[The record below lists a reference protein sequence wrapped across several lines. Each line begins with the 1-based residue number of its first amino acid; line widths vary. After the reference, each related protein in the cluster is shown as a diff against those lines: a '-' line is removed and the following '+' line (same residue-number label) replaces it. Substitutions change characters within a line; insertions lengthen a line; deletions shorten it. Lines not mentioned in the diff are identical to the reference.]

1 MARIKRKQPPRLP
14 KEDIPITAQEHTI
27 EFRSSYTRKRSTA
40 SLSSVKQ
47 HILGSETGGGID
59 LEGEDILA
67 RHARLAV
74 DASGPSVEPIGEASV
89 SLNGRPVTSPT
100 RLNDGDWL
108 ALGASLFQIHFVVGE
123 QPQEATLRLTEPAP
137 APANASDATGIVTI
151 GRSPHCNH
159 AIDSPLVS
167 REHARLI
174 CDSSGVVIEDLN
186 STNGTFING
195 QRLVGQA
202 RLHPGDRVAI
212 ATFAFV
218 FTGVALEPEDTA
230 GRVRVEV
237 RGLYKAVP
245 NRSAGQPKR
254 LLDQIS
260 LVFEPGE
267 FVVIFGTSGSGKSTL
282 LDALNG
288 RRPPTGGQVL
298 YNGTDLYAAFDL
310 FRSAIGYVPQQDI
323 VHRKIRVERALHYT
337 AELRLPPDTT
347 DSEIDAHI
355 RRVLD
360 KVGLSDKAALP
371 IDTPAPLSGGQLKR
385 VSLAV
390 ELVAN
395 PNILFLDEV
404 TSGLDAG
411 TDKRMMRLFADLAA
425 DQKTVICVTHTLENI
440 DACHL
445 VVLLHRGKLVYFGPP
460 PEAPKFFGI
469 ARLSDVY
476 ELLESEPADYW
487 ADKFLASSYY
497 KTYVSARLTDGAA
510 QTQTSGSTEAPAKTH
525 RRWFDGSQT
534 GTLMRRYLDL
544 IVSDRR
550 NLAILLLQ
558 APLIAVMIGLVFST
572 DGPLPA
578 RAAAEGQISFILVLS
593 AIWFGC
599 LNSARELVKELPI
612 YLRERSVNLGI
623 APYLTSKVLPLA
635 ALCAL
640 QCVMLLAIVSAL
652 LSLPGS
658 FLDRVVSLFLAGMAA
673 TAMGLAVSAFVD
685 SNDKAVA
692 MVPIL
697 LIPQVVLSNAV
708 VRLGDAGLLIAKG
721 TMISFWSLDAMK
733 ATLSAETLG
742 ARDTTGQL
750 IVPLS
755 GQFAHDLVMVA
766 VLGLVFLIVASVGLK
781 LKDRKP

>member
-1 MARIKRKQPPRLP
+1 MARIKRKQPSRLP
-14 KEDIPITAQEHTI
+14 KEDIAIPAQEHTI
-27 EFRSSYTRKRSTA
+27 ELRSSYTRKRTTA
-40 SLSSVKQ
+40 TLSSVQQ
-47 HILGSETGGGID
+47 HILGSDTGGGID

-74 DASGPSVEPIGEASV
+74 DASGPSVEPIGEAPV
-89 SLNGRPVTSPT
+89 ALNGRPVTSPT

-108 ALGASLFQIHFVVGE
+108 ALGASLFQIHFLAGE
-123 QPQEATLRLTEPAP
+123 QPQAVTLRLSEPAP

-151 GRSPHCNH
+151 GRSPHCDH

-167 REHARLI
+167 REHARLV
-174 CDSSGVVIEDLN
+174 CDLSGVVIEDLN
-186 STNGTFING
+186 STNGTFVNG
-195 QRLVGQA
+195 QRLAGQA

-218 FTGVALEPEDTA
+218 FTGEALDPVDTA

-237 RGLYKAVP
+237 RGLYKAVLD
-245 NRSAGQPKR
+245 RSAGQAKR

-347 DSEIDAHI
+347 DTEIDAHI

-360 KVGLSDKAALP
+360 KVGLSDKAKLP

-460 PEAPKFFGI
+460 LEAPKFFGI

-476 ELLESEPADYW
+476 DLLESKPADFW
-487 ADKFLASSYY
+487 ADKFLASPYY
-497 KTYVSARLTDGAA
+497 KTYVTERLTDNAA
-510 QTQTSGSTEAPAKTH
+510 PTQASGPAEAPAKSH
-525 RRWFDGSQT
+525 RRWFDGSQA

-578 RAAAEGQISFILVLS
+578 RAAAEAQISFILVLS

-623 APYLTSKVLPLA
+623 APYLTSKLLPLA

-640 QCVMLLAIVSAL
+640 QCVMLLAIVSTL

-697 LIPQVVLSNAV
+697 LIPQVILSNAV
-708 VRLGDAGLLIAKG
+708 VRLGDAGQVVAKG

-733 ATLSAETLG
+733 ATLSPETLS
-742 ARDTTGQL
+742 AKDATGQL

-755 GQFAHDLVMVA
+755 GQFSHDLTMVA